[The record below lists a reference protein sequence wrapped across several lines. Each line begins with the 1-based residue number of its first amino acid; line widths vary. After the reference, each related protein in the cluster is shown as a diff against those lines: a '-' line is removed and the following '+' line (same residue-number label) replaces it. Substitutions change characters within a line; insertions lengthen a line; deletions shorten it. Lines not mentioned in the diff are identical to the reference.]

1 VEPGENRRTPCGQRL
16 YFVVRELGYVDPNGV
31 QLARLAADISRRAI
45 GNIKPDQLRAI
56 FGRGREID
64 CGELLII
71 CSGLDVEAAEIL
83 YGEDGPP
90 RRQRRPPGVNL
101 MDTIEPPY

>member
-1 VEPGENRRTPCGQRL
+1 MKTAPISRTPCGHRL
-16 YFVVRELGYVDPNGV
+16 FFVARELGYVDSGGV

-56 FGRGREID
+56 LARGREID
-64 CGELLII
+64 CQELLTI
-71 CSGLDVEAAEIL
+71 CQGLDVEAAEIL

-90 RRQRRPPGVNL
+90 PRRRRPAGVNL
-101 MDTIEPPY
+101 MDAIEPPY